1 MTGKDEGATRRV
13 KGWVNLVA
21 DGQVIQQLLPC
32 VFGEKSFIP
41 LSVSSAEEGLAL
53 SATYGGMI
61 THRDS
66 TFPYMSKTGRWGQE

>member
-1 MTGKDEGATRRV
+1 MTEKDKGAARKV
-13 KGWVNLVA
+13 KGWVHLDA
-21 DGQVIQQLLPC
+21 DGQVIQKLLPR
-32 VFGEKSFIP
+32 VFGEKGFIP
-41 LSVSSAEEGLAL
+41 LSASSAEEGLAL